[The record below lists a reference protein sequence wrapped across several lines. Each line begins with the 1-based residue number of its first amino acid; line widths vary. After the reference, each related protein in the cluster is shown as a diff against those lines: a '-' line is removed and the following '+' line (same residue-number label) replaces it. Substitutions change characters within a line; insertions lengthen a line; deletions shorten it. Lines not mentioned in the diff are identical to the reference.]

1 MMQLEDL
8 EHIFKPQIQEGTVIL
23 YYMLIDGEHK
33 LVERCPSDQLA
44 SLLPMLDNFVYA
56 GTEARIPRFTK

>member
-1 MMQLEDL
+1 MILEDL
-8 EHIFKPQIQEGTVIL
+8 EYIFKPQIEEGTVNL
-23 YYMLIDGEHK
+23 YYMLVEGE
-33 LVERCPSDQLA
+33 LNLIERCPSDQLE

>member
-1 MMQLEDL
+1 MQLEDL
-8 EHIFKPQIQEGTVIL
+8 EYIFKPQIQEGTVNL
-23 YYMLIDGEHK
+23 YYMLVEGE
-33 LVERCPSDQLA
+33 LNLIERCPSDQLE